1 VFNALTTT
9 LGTGDS
15 LVGGA
20 GTDTLNVTG
29 TLAATAT
36 IAAFTLNSI
45 ENVNVSLADGDATA
59 AHVLTL
65 NMANAGAAAVNLS
78 GLTASGA
85 NGDALTVSNLAAGSS
100 LAMTNSTNLDL
111 TANFVAAATAG
122 SADSVSVAL
131 NAVSAAAD
139 ADSVLTIGADFE
151 TLNIA
156 TSGAASTLGDV
167 VFGGTRINVTGN
179 QNLTVRAGLDAS
191 VTTID
196 ANAFTGKLSIITA
209 NNAAPDGTVAGVD
222 VADLTITGGT
232 AADTINISANLAT
245 NEVNVNAAAGDDLV
259 TIGQVLSNASS
270 SSAGD
275 VLNGG
280 SGNDTLA
287 GDIDLFDAGT
297 AGFTGT
303 TTLTGVSGFETLS
316 VNGFALTDASA
327 NPATIGED
335 NTLNVSNISADITTV
350 TVTSAVDAGAA
361 RGLTVNFGTA
371 GAYTL
376 NIGGAAAI
384 LDGDTLTVD
393 AGGTATTD
401 SVTIAN
407 TNAATGTNQIG
418 AATTAIVV
426 TDFETVTLNTGS
438 YSTATA
444 QLVNTVNVGT
454 NTLVLTGSNGLTTSG
469 AITAAV
475 INASGLTG
483 ALVMGAQAASG
494 LTSITGGSAADTL
507 IGDASSTIS
516 GGGGADIITGG
527 ANNDVLNGDAGNDTI
542 TTAAGSDNVNGGEGD
557 DTLVFAG
564 YLSGQDTVAGGAGT
578 DTISLENASLADLKA
593 LTISEANTF
602 NANFTSVETL
612 LLTNALNQ
620 TTFDLGYLNSLTSV
634 RLDGGITG
642 PEALNG
648 FDSGESLD
656 LRAALSDVLTVG
668 VNNAS
673 TGTADAFTVTLG
685 GAPTGANTGI
695 DYADLSIANIETLTI
710 NNSEATANA
719 AVRDNTI
726 GLALSQATG
735 GAAQSVIITGT
746 ESLTIDTA
754 IAAATINASGMT
766 VGAATDNGLNMG
778 VAFTATSAIAG
789 QTITGSGKV
798 DVLRSSTGAD
808 NINAGAGNDSIHG
821 SVGAD
826 TIDGGAGT
834 DTYITATTMVALNI
848 EGAGTGTSTGVV
860 INLGSTALTNANVL
874 ANTLQNL
881 SSNMSSVASG
891 QVAYLFNN
899 VAPTNSSVVKTLSNI
914 ENVTL
919 SGNGINYVVGSDAA
933 NVIVGGSGVDTINA
947 GGGADTITA
956 GNGADIVILTEAT
969 AARDTVNVGVVTNGE
984 SVVGSIDKI
993 TGFTT
998 GTASTSDV
1006 LDLGASVASA
1016 TLAIAGEQIAS
1027 GGLFTYNGVNATVA
1041 DVVALV
1047 EALAQADAGA
1057 DVGVFFFEFGGN
1069 SYVGELTG
1077 LALAEAVT
1085 DLVELVGITGM
1096 TTLTDINGAAAGSVL
1111 TFA

>member
-1 VFNALTTT
+1 MFNALTTT

-29 TLAATAT
+29 TLAANTP

-45 ENVNVSLADGDATA
+45 ENVNVSLADGDAQN
-59 AHVLTL
+59 AHTLTL

-78 GLTASGA
+78 GLAATTKADG
-85 NGDALTVSNLAAGSS
+85 LTLSNLAAGST
-100 LAMTNSTNLDL
+100 LAMTNSTNLNL
-111 TANFVAAATAG
+111 TATFVSAATSG
-122 SADSVSVAL
+122 SADTVSVAL
-131 NAVSAAAD
+131 NAVSSTASTD
-139 ADSVLTIGADFE
+139 GILTIGAGFE

-156 TSGAASTLGDV
+156 TSGAASTLDDV

-196 ANAFTGKLSIITA
+196 ANAFTGKLSIVTTT
-209 NNAAPDGTVAGVD
+209 NAAPDVAVAGVD
-222 VADLTITGGT
+222 QVDLTVTGGSG
-232 AADTINISANLAT
+232 ADTINISANAAD

-259 TIGQVLSNASS
+259 TIGQILENSTSTRAS
-270 SSAGD
+270 D

-297 AGFTGT
+297 ALFTGT
-303 TTLTGVSGFETLS
+303 TALTGVSGFETLS
-316 VNGFALTDASA
+316 VDGFDGTD
-327 NPATIGED
+327 E
-335 NTLNVSNISADITTV
+335 TLNVSNISADITTV
-350 TVTSAVDAGAA
+350 TVAGANA
-361 RGLTVNFGTA
+361 GTKALTVNFGTA

-376 NIGGAAAI
+376 NIGGVDAI
-384 LDGDTLTVD
+384 LAADTLTVD

-407 TNAATGTNQIG
+407 TNAATGTAQIG

-454 NTLVLTGSNGLTTSG
+454 NTLVLTGSNGLTTTATTG
-469 AITAAV
+469 IITAAV

-483 ALVMGAQAASG
+483 KLTMGAAAASG

-516 GGGGADIITGG
+516 GGGGADTITGG

-542 TTAAGSDNVNGGEGD
+542 TTGAGEDNVNGGEGD
-557 DTLVFAG
+557 DTLTFVAN
-564 YLSGQDTVAGGAGT
+564 LSAQDTVAGGAGT
-578 DTISLENASLADLKA
+578 DTISLENASLAALKL
-593 LTISEANTF
+593 LTISEANAF

-612 LLTNALNQ
+612 RLTDALNQ

-634 RLDGGITG
+634 RLDLGITG

-685 GAPTGANTGI
+685 GFAADT
-695 DYADLSIANIETLTI
+695 DYTDLSIANVETLTI
-710 NNSEATANA
+710 NNTEATATA
-719 AVRDNTI
+719 YRANTI

-746 ESLTIDTA
+746 EALTIDTA

-766 VGAATDNGLNMG
+766 VGVATDNGLNMTT
-778 VAFTATSAIAG
+778 AFTATSAIAG

-826 TIDGGAGT
+826 TIDGGVGT
-834 DTYITATTMVALNI
+834 DTYITASTMVAANI
-848 EGAGTGTSTGVV
+848 EGASTGTSTGVV
-860 INLGSTALTNANVL
+860 INLGSTALTNVNVL
-874 ANTLQNL
+874 ANSTQNL
-881 SSNMSSVASG
+881 SSSMTSVAAG
-891 QVAYLFNN
+891 QVAYLFND
-899 VAPTNSSVVKTLSNI
+899 VLPTNSSVVKTLSNI

-947 GGGADTITA
+947 GAGNDTVTGGAGADKITLGTGTDIVVLNQTATTDTITDYTV
-956 GNGADIVILTEAT
+956 AD
-969 AARDTVNVGVVTNGE
+969 DTIHLSKAVY
-984 SVVGSIDKI
+984 SALAGSIGD
-993 TGFTT
+993 
-998 GTASTSDV
+998 TSLANADF
-1006 LDLGASVASA
+1006 ASVANA
-1016 TLAIAGEQIAS
+1016 AALTAGSVAAS
-1027 GGLFTYNGVNATVA
+1027 TNAQTFLFLQDTGGLYYNADGNVA
-1041 DVVALV
+1041 
-1047 EALAQADAGA
+1047 
-1057 DVGVFFFEFGGN
+1057 GGL
-1069 SYVGELTG
+1069 S
-1077 LALAEAVT
+1077 
-1085 DLVELVGITGM
+1085 LVGIFQG
-1096 TTLTDINGAAAGSVL
+1096 GALLVGSEF
-1111 TFA
+1111 TIIA